1 MAIIIKFIGALRNLS
16 GKPQL
21 AINCQE
27 GMLLKELISQINQ
40 QTPQLEKSIVDQE
53 GKGSTLNALILVNGK
68 EISVLKGLET
78 SLNDGDEIVFVPV
91 VHGG

>member
-21 AINCQE
+21 AVNCKE

-78 SLNDGDEIVFVPV
+78 RLNDGDEIVFVPV